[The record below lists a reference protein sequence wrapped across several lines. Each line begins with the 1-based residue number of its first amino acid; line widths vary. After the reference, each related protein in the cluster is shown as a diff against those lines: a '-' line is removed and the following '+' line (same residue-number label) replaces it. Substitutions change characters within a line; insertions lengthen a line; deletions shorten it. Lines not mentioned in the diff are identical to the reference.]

1 VGVIVSATQFDV
13 AGTTAVARLGTAS
26 GVRWVDDIDDDGSF
40 AFSIP
45 AENLGTLAVGSVV
58 RFSLGDASDD
68 WVFAGTVEEVKIEKT
83 GAQTG
88 GAARIA
94 EVSGRGLRARLAD
107 AIVYPVG
114 SETSRS
120 YTSRTPGY
128 ILDELIDEA
137 QTRTALSGFTM
148 GFSPTLDSNS
158 AAYSDTLTL
167 DVRVGSTLEEV
178 VRTLEELAVDV
189 WVTPEK
195 VIEIANVRG
204 TVRTTG
210 VDPMVLRAGLS
221 VSELSAVS
229 AGPITNVVL
238 VASGA
243 EGATFTTETNAGSV
257 GTFGRRETF
266 LSLAN
271 TTDATVI
278 DLSTEGILD
287 RTAVAAESRT
297 IKLEANGPLPYL
309 DFEIG
314 DTVFLA
320 DTDGS
325 RTAFRV
331 RALTVAVDDAGA
343 ISFVPELGTTR
354 ADLDRRL
361 RRALAKAERNQAGGE
376 SGIGYDPIDIDP
388 TPGAGGGL
396 FEGEVL
402 TYDDLLKTGTFDLDG
417 GENFVNGTGFGL
429 MVGDIVTAG
438 LINGDYVAVSVKSRA
453 GSYSPPI
460 TSNPQANNDF
470 PADGDAP
477 ATQLNPLWEGATA
490 NAWSA
495 TTLVHPIRGFFAT
508 GVLGYAGRVV
518 CMLGNRTLITQPT
531 IAIYNVETGAVTD
544 LNRVAAVGAT
554 NRTTALGVIGTRLFV
569 TYDGTSGNC
578 VESWESTTNTWSTH
592 AISHAVYAGVSD
604 GLAWWVGYSS
614 GGTRYRVHSID
625 SSGTLSS
632 IDYPTNIT
640 FASTATATA
649 TARVFARA
657 KNGKIWADLDTTS
670 ASQVMAVAD
679 TNVAA
684 ASLSFTT
691 FGTPGDLPWSTI
703 GNGAGNTSYHTMG
716 VALTQSDVDGDGS
729 LYYLFRG
736 GSPATRGF
744 AYIDEATN
752 TITRYGTITSATGAI
767 ADGEVGSVGGMCLAG
782 DEVIIFGAIRED
794 VADPGTGR
802 TGSQVPCYWRTDG
815 VTTSTNADVNYVGLS
830 SGASGELSS
839 TARVIVRDDISST
852 FVFLKNIAARP
863 FGEAVPINSGLTAKD
878 TGPSIIDAL
887 TI

>member
-1 VGVIVSATQFDV
+1 MIVSATQFDV
-13 AGTTAVARLGTAS
+13 TGTTAVARLGTAS

-45 AENLGTLAVGSVV
+45 VENLGTLAVGSVV

-107 AIVYPVG
+107 AVVYPVA
-114 SETSRS
+114 SETTRS

-128 ILDELIDEA
+128 ILDQLIDEA
-137 QTRTALSGFTM
+137 QTRTALAGFTM
-148 GFSPTLDSNS
+148 GFTPTLDSNG
-158 AAYSDTLTL
+158 AAYSDTLTI

-189 WVTPEK
+189 WVSPTK
-195 VIEIANVRG
+195 VVEIANVRG
-204 TVRTTG
+204 TDRTTG
-210 VDPMVLRAGLS
+210 ADPMVLRAGLS

-297 IKLEANGPLPYL
+297 IKLEANGPVPYV
-309 DFEIG
+309 DFDIG

-320 DTDGS
+320 DTDGTRS
-325 RTAFRV
+325 AFRV

-376 SGIGYDPIDIDP
+376 SGIGYDPVDIDP

-402 TYDDLLKTGTFDLDG
+402 TYDDLLKTGTFDLNG
-417 GENFVNGTGFGL
+417 GENFTNGTGFGL
-429 MVGDIVTAG
+429 MVGDVVTAG
-438 LINGDYVAVSVKSRA
+438 LINGEYVAISVKTRA
-453 GSYSPPI
+453 GAYAPPI

-470 PADGDAP
+470 PADGDALP
-477 ATQLNPLWEGATA
+477 SELNPHIAASSSTFSSTVSIQKVIGFYA
-490 NAWSA
+490 NA
-495 TTLVHPIRGFFAT
+495 
-508 GVLGYAGRVV
+508 VLGYAGRIV
-518 CMLGNRTLITQPT
+518 CMLGVDTLTAQPP

-544 LNRVAAVGAT
+544 VTRTAAVGAT
-554 NRTTALGVIGTRLFV
+554 NRTRGLGVVGTRLFV

-578 VESWESTTNTWSTH
+578 VESWDSTTGVWSTH
-592 AISHAVYAGVSD
+592 AISHAVFAGVSD
-604 GLAWWVGYSS
+604 NRAWWVGYSS
-614 GGTRYRVHSID
+614 GGSRYRVHSID

-632 IDYPTNIT
+632 IDYPTNISFT
-640 FASTATATA
+640 SGISSTQTSY
-649 TARVFARA
+649 VFAKA
-657 KNGKIWADLDTTS
+657 KNGKIWVDLDTTS
-670 ASQVMAVAD
+670 AAQVMAVAD

-684 ASLSFTT
+684 ASLTFTT
-691 FGTPGDLPWSTI
+691 FATPNDLPWSRV
-703 GNGAGNTSYHTMG
+703 GNGAGTTLHRDMTT
-716 VALTQSDVDGDGS
+716 AQAFSDVDIDGN
-729 LYYLFRG
+729 LYYLYQG
-736 GSPATRGF
+736 GSPTTWGF
-744 AYIDEATN
+744 AVIDEVTQ
-752 TITRYGTITSATGAI
+752 TITRYGTITSATGNV
-767 ADGEVGSVGGMCLAG
+767 ADGEVGAVGGMCLAG
-782 DEVIIFGAIRED
+782 AEVIIFGAIRED

-802 TGSQVPCYWRTDG
+802 TTSQVPCYWRTDG
-815 VTTSTNADVNYVGLS
+815 TTTSTNADLNYSGLS
-830 SGASGELSS
+830 SSASGDGSS
-839 TARVIVRDDISST
+839 VARVIVRDDISST
-852 FVFLKNIAARP
+852 FVFVNNISSTA
-863 FGEAVPINSGLTAKD
+863 FGAGTPTSAKP
-878 TGPSIIDAL
+878 TGPSVIDAL
-887 TI
+887 TL

>member
-1 VGVIVSATQFDV
+1 MIVSATQFDV
-13 AGTTAVARLGTAS
+13 AGTTPVARLGTAS
-26 GVRWVDDIDDDGSF
+26 GIRWVDDIDDDGSF

-107 AIVYPVG
+107 AIVYPVA
-114 SETSRS
+114 SETFRT
-120 YTSRTPGY
+120 YTARTPGY

-148 GFSPTLDSNS
+148 GFSPTLDSNG
-158 AAYSDTLTL
+158 AAYPDTLTL
-167 DVRVGSTLEEV
+167 DVRTGSTLEEV

-189 WVTPEK
+189 WVTPTKE
-195 VIEIANVRG
+195 IEIATTRG
-204 TVRTTG
+204 TDRTTG
-210 VDPMVLRAGLS
+210 ANPLVLRAGLS

-287 RTAVAAESRT
+287 RTSVAAEART
-297 IKLEANGPLPYL
+297 VKLEANGPVPYI
-309 DFEIG
+309 DFGIG

-331 RALTVAVDDAGA
+331 RALTVSVDDAGA

-376 SGIGYDPIDIDP
+376 SGIGFDPIDIDP

-402 TYDDLLKTGTFDLDG
+402 TYDDLLKTGTFDLNG

-429 MVGDIVTAG
+429 MIGDIVTAG
-438 LINGDYVAVSVKSRA
+438 LINGEYVAVSVKTRA
-453 GSYSPPI
+453 GAYSPPI

-477 ATQLNPLWEGATA
+477 ASQLNTHWSSATA
-490 NAWSA
+490 SAWAVGTRIHQIVGFYANA
-495 TTLVHPIRGFFAT
+495 
-508 GVLGYAGRVV
+508 VLGYAGRVV
-518 CMLGNRTLITQPT
+518 CMLGVNTAAAQPP

-544 LNRVAAVGAT
+544 VNRTAAVGAT
-554 NRTTALGVIGTRLFV
+554 NRTRGLGVVGTRLFV

-578 VESWESTTNTWSTH
+578 VESWDSTTGTWSTH

-604 GLAWWVGYSS
+604 GRAWWVGYST
-614 GGTRYRVHSID
+614 GGTRFRVHSID
-625 SSGTLSS
+625 SSGSLSS

-640 FASTATATA
+640 YTSTIGSTSTSY
-649 TARVFARA
+649 VFARA
-657 KNGKIWADLDTTS
+657 KNGKIWVDLDTTS
-670 ASQVMAVAD
+670 AAQVMAVAD

-684 ASLSFTT
+684 ASLTFTT
-691 FGTPGDLPWSTI
+691 FGTPNDLPWSRI
-703 GNGAGNTSYHTMG
+703 GNGAGNTDYRDTG
-716 VALTQSDVDGDGS
+716 VALNQSDVDSDGN
-729 LYYLFRG
+729 LYYLYRG
-736 GSPATRGF
+736 GSPSTLGYGF
-744 AYIDEATN
+744 IDEATQ
-752 TITRYGTITSATGAI
+752 TVTRYGTITSATGNL
-767 ADGEVGSVGGMCLAG
+767 ADGEVGSLGGMCLAG

-794 VADPGTGR
+794 VADPSTGR
-802 TGSQVPCYWRTDG
+802 TTSQVPCYWRTDG
-815 VTTSTNADVNYVGLS
+815 VTTSTNADLDYVGLS
-830 SGASGELSS
+830 SGASGDLSA
-839 TARVIVRDDISST
+839 TARVIVRDDVSST
-852 FVFLKNIAARP
+852 FVFIKNIAAFP
-863 FGEAVPINSGLTAKD
+863 FGGGTVVNNAKS
-878 TGPSIIDAL
+878 TGPSVIDAL

>member
-1 VGVIVSATQFDV
+1 MIVSATQFDV

-107 AIVYPVG
+107 AIVYPAA
-114 SETSRS
+114 SETVR
-120 YTSRTPGY
+120 TFTARTPGY

-204 TVRTTG
+204 TDRTTG

-376 SGIGYDPIDIDP
+376 SEIGYDPIDIDP
-388 TPGAGGGL
+388 GGGAIGGGGEL
-396 FEGEVL
+396 YIGEVL
-402 TYDDLLKTGTFDLDG
+402 TYDPTLNTGTVDIGTTEDFY
-417 GENFVNGTGFGL
+417 NGTGFGL
-429 MVGDIVTAG
+429 LVGDEVTLSLTG
-438 LINGDYVAVSVKSRA
+438 GEYVAISRYSRA
-453 GSYSPPI
+453 GAYAPASFA
-460 TSNPQANNDF
+460 NPQTNDDF
-470 PADGDAP
+470 PYDGDALP
-477 ATQLNPLWEGATA
+477 TQHNSHIGSSSGTF
-490 NAWSA
+490 SA
-495 TTLVHPIRGFFAT
+495 TTVVRQVTGFYAE
-508 GVLGYAGRVV
+508 GVLGYAGRIVV
-518 CMLGNRTLITQPT
+518 MCGRKDLVAQPT
-531 IAIYNVETGAVTD
+531 ISIYNVETGAVTD
-544 LNRVAAVGAT
+544 INRTAAVGAT
-554 NRTTALGVIGTRLFV
+554 NRTRALGVVGTRLFV

-578 VESWESTTNTWSTH
+578 VESWDSTSGVWSTH
-592 AISHAVYAGVSD
+592 AISHAVFAGVSD
-604 GLAWWVGYSS
+604 GLAWWVGYAT
-614 GGTRYRVHSID
+614 GGSRFGVHSID
-625 SSGTLSS
+625 GSGTLSS
-632 IDYPTNIT
+632 INYPTNIT
-640 FASTATATA
+640 YNSGITATASSYI
-649 TARVFARA
+649 FAKA
-657 KNGKIWADLDTTS
+657 KGGKIWVDIDTTS
-670 ASQVMAVAD
+670 VSQVAAVAS

-684 ASLSFTT
+684 ASLTFTT
-691 FGTPGDLPWSTI
+691 FTTPNDFPWSRI
-703 GNGAGNTSYHTMG
+703 GSGAGTTVSNTYET
-716 VALTQSDVDGDGS
+716 AERLSDIDASGN
-729 LYYLFRG
+729 LYYLTRT
-736 GSPATRGF
+736 GSPLTWGYGIVDAGTQ
-744 AYIDEATN
+744 TV
-752 TITRYGTITSATGAI
+752 TRYGTITSATGNV
-767 ADGEVGSVGGMCLAG
+767 ADGEIGCVGGVAVAG
-782 DEVIIFGAIRED
+782 SEVVLFGAVRED
-794 VADPGTGR
+794 VADPTTGR
-802 TGSQVPCYWRTDG
+802 ATSQVPAYWRTDG
-815 VTTSTNADVNYVGLS
+815 VTTVREHDADYVGLS
-830 SGASGELSS
+830 GTGGGGTDGYSLARLITRFDVASSFVYHTVLSLDPMAGGAGIP
-839 TARVIVRDDISST
+839 T
-852 FVFLKNIAARP
+852 
-863 FGEAVPINSGLTAKD
+863 EALTGGPAKIIGLTV
-878 TGPSIIDAL
+878 
-887 TI
+887 